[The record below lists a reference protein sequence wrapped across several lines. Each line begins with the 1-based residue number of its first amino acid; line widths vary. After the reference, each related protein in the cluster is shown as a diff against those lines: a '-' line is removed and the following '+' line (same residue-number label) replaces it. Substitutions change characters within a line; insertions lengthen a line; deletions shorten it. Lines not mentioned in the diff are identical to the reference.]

1 MQLHSL
7 QPAAAVGS
15 KYVYYHITH
24 CWSQQHHWDYDN
36 IPLTQLTPEHVS
48 CVIFSSSSCHDRE
61 INIDIKPAYF
71 SSLTVCY
78 GLAQPGVLS
87 VTASESPLTHSP
99 PAALIPPALQQP
111 PAPAPHITSHHTAA
125 GPGLKCTLP
134 PSLRMFSASDQCSV
148 TVTVLCLCK
157 CLIPTPV
164 AAQTKH
170 GRGSVCERR

>member
-1 MQLHSL
+1 MS
-7 QPAAAVGS
+7 
-15 KYVYYHITH
+15 HIGHRNTTGIMIM
-24 CWSQQHHWDYDN
+24 N

-71 SSLTVCY
+71 NSLTVCY
-78 GLAQPGVLS
+78 GLAQLGVLS

-111 PAPAPHITSHHTAA
+111 PAPAPAPHITSHHTAA

-134 PSLRMFSASDQCSV
+134 PSVCSPPLISVQSLLLCSACF
-148 TVTVLCLCK
+148 CK

-170 GRGSVCERR
+170 RRGSVCERR